1 MKVKHQHECTMLH
14 RAHAAALHNAML
26 CPLQGARRGTRP
38 PRFFSPASCEFS
50 TSPSPQRDNVLTRH
64 KAALHRGALG
74 AHHDDLAGTVVGLRC
89 GRERDRALMY
99 DHICQL
105 AVLRGGLGEKGLRF
119 LVGNAPVV
127 YWLPAH

>member
-1 MKVKHQHECTMLH
+1 M
-14 RAHAAALHNAML
+14 
-26 CPLQGARRGTRP
+26 
-38 PRFFSPASCEFS
+38 
-50 TSPSPQRDNVLTRH
+50 LTRH

-105 AVLRGGLGEKGLRF
+105 AVLRGGLGEKAAFEREKGLRF